1 MESVSCSMSS
11 TVSSSSATTTPS
23 LADSRSEHNAE
34 SASAGTSNNP
44 SSASSNSVEMMD
56 VVEVVGISPHD
67 PSTVASSSKEHGQ
80 DGHIIH
86 AHDQVNAATAS
97 SSNSNSSSPVDPTGG
112 ALFDYSSYT
121 GGAPSLLN
129 VTGGAAATSGASESA
144 NGVSASL
151 FGQDLEAVSHELMGK
166 AIDPDEKKTGRPA
179 HPAWEHFVRG
189 EKRNRFHHNAYCRYC
204 AANGVDPEPIRG
216 VSGNMIRH
224 LQKCIYCPA
233 EIVTQLKVLCAQK
246 DAASFSKRH
255 QAHPS
260 DVDLLLHESS
270 PVATKRA
277 KRNNGGST
285 GASPIPLPSDVGNPS
300 AASGALSVGAG
311 MTAQSGGRGV
321 DEEFMPLQL
330 PLLPSELANAAAQN
344 ALNLQASSTPAS
356 GHEFTSKI
364 SGSMSSSRSHGKSRV
379 RDSSLKKPQKTSTL
393 RSQVFPDHRVQQVVS
408 KPIDPAVMNRLVL
421 AATLSAGL
429 PWDWVWME
437 ESARIFGDLHSKLEL
452 PRASLLPSIAMSSHE
467 RQFAKMKDEH
477 IGVTLTINSWISKYQ
492 KANFTLFSLVNALG
506 EASVWDLVD
515 MGLEEPTSDVLA
527 EKIKAVL
534 MALHDQGVQVI
545 NIVADTTS
553 GYAAARFAVSSMESS
568 NHDIPVLPCFSH
580 FLSLLLGVVLTV
592 SDVYVETMGDVIEIV
607 QMFSNH
613 RVLKVLRRECG
624 DQDAALVLPT
634 KDNWYSFIECIDSV
648 RQYEDMIKIIASKVL
663 AAASPSSSAPSS
675 STSTSEFHG
684 SSSIAPGGVLRPAR
698 KDSAGN
704 TVDELAE
711 TRLSPSVL
719 RAIQNPEFWENV
731 VSLSELMSPIKETHK
746 IMNSGSVSQFSV
758 SDVLYQFG
766 RMHQQ
771 YGIIISDWE
780 ENTIGRRTMEHVR
793 FLQATVNKMWK
804 LYDQPLMFLSY
815 ILNYNLVYPHLSL
828 NHPSLQWLSIGKY
841 AKEYFRRWFCSAPP
855 SRGHIAG
862 TATRIHALS
871 EDTASRFLEDILAYK
886 ERKYPFD
893 TESVCEFENPRS
905 FYLLVSDSNPLMHM
919 FGSRLFSLVATAPP
933 LSDVVQ
939 GKSFIPSAA
948 SSVVP
953 KEVLLPVLQ
962 MKLFAQTAVRP
973 SKDLLAFIHS
983 GKFKAN
989 GDSSGGVGMHLGS
1002 DSTTLSSGAL
1012 SSSLPAPSRGT
1023 SLNQQQQTSKTM
1035 NLDCGMDARAC
1046 LNVWNKK
1053 QWTRL
1058 AKEWRAHW
1066 EKETDIDELLRNLAL
1081 LDPGLFRFSP
1091 NLSLDQ
1097 VFKDK
1102 LPSRLPQD
1110 REEAVVDV

>member
-1 MESVSCSMSS
+1 MSS
-11 TVSSSSATTTPS
+11 SVTSAAVATSSFAAAGSQAIAGNVSNDSSLS
-23 LADSRSEHNAE
+23 NAN
-34 SASAGTSNNP
+34 SNDT
-44 SSASSNSVEMMD
+44 EMVDMD
-56 VVEVVGISPHD
+56 VVAMSAHATTATSP
-67 PSTVASSSKEHGQ
+67 SKEHDAIHTQDQGQ
-80 DGHIIH
+80 VHT
-86 AHDQVNAATAS
+86 AATNG
-97 SSNSNSSSPVDPTGG
+97 SNPVDPSGN

-121 GGAPSLLN
+121 GGAPSLL
-129 VTGGAAATSGASESA
+129 SGASASVVASA
-144 NGVSASL
+144 SSEATHGVHDGVSASL
-151 FGQDLEAVSHELMGK
+151 FGQELEAVGHELIEK
-166 AIDPDEKKTGRPA
+166 AIEHDEKKTGRPA
-179 HPAWEHFVRG
+179 HPAWEHFARG
-189 EKRNRFHHNAYCRYC
+189 EKRNRFHHNAYCRHC

-260 DVDLLLHESS
+260 DVDLLLQESS
-270 PVATKRA
+270 PVPTKRV
-277 KRNNGGST
+277 KRSNNGSTSEALIPLPNDVASTTSTSSSALSGST
-285 GASPIPLPSDVGNPS
+285 GMTGER
-300 AASGALSVGAG
+300 GAQG
-311 MTAQSGGRGV
+311 T

-330 PLLPSELANAAAQN
+330 PLLSSELASPAAQN
-344 ALNLQASSTPAS
+344 ALSLHAATMTASSPAFTPKVVSA
-356 GHEFTSKI
+356 TV
-364 SGSMSSSRSHGKSRV
+364 SSRSGSTSIKARA
-379 RDSSLKKPQKTSTL
+379 REASSKRNYKTSSVRTQAL
-393 RSQVFPDHRVQQVVS
+393 PDQRLIQAPL
-408 KPIDPAVMNRLVL
+408 KPVDPVHMNRLVL
-421 AATLSAGL
+421 KATLSAGL
-429 PWDWVWME
+429 PWDWMWMG
-437 ESARIFGDLHSKLEL
+437 ESARILFGDLHSSLKL
-452 PRASLLPSIAMSSHE
+452 SQVSSQTVISVPAHE
-467 RQFAKMKDEH
+467 KQLAKIKDEYV
-477 IGVTLTINSWISKYQ
+477 GVTLAINSWVSKYQ
-492 KANFTLFSLVNALG
+492 KTNFTLFSLVNALG
-506 EASVWDLVD
+506 EASAWDLVD
-515 MGLEEPTSDVLA
+515 LGMEEPTSEVFA
-527 EKIKAVL
+527 EKIKTVL
-534 MALHDQGVQVI
+534 MTLHEQGVQVI
-545 NIVADTTS
+545 SIVADTTN

-580 FLSLLLGVVLTV
+580 FLSLLLGAVLTV
-592 SDVYVETMGDVIEIV
+592 STVYVETMGDVIEIV
-607 QMFSNH
+607 QMFSNQ

-624 DQDAALVLPT
+624 DQDASLVLPA

-648 RQYEDMIKIIASKVL
+648 RQYEDVIKIIASKVL
-663 AAASPSSSAPSS
+663 AAASSSPSLS
-675 STSTSEFHG
+675 STSASAAHFHG
-684 SSSIAPGGVLRPAR
+684 ANSGVPGGVARPAR

-704 TVDELAE
+704 TVDDLAE

-746 IMNSGSVSQFSV
+746 IMSSGSVSQFSV
-758 SDVLYQFG
+758 SDVFYQFG

-793 FLQATVNKMWK
+793 FLQSTVNKMWK

-841 AKEYFRRWFCSAPP
+841 AKEYFRRWFCSASP
-855 SRGHIAG
+855 SRGNIAG
-862 TATRIHALS
+862 AGTRIHALS

-893 TESVCEFENPRS
+893 TESVCEIENPRS

-919 FGSRLFSLVATAPP
+919 FGSRLFSLATTVPP
-933 LSDVVQ
+933 LADVVQ
-939 GKSFIPSAA
+939 GNSFLPSAA
-948 SSVVP
+948 SSVAP
-953 KEVLLPVLQ
+953 KDVMLSVLQ

-973 SKDLLAFIHS
+973 SKDLLAFIHGTKS
-983 GKFKAN
+983 KAT
-989 GDSSGGVGMHLGS
+989 GDANNNASVHLGS
-1002 DSTTLSSGAL
+1002 DAVPDGTT
-1012 SSSLPAPSRGT
+1012 SSSVSAASSRGAAH
-1023 SLNQQQQTSKTM
+1023 QQQTNKSV
-1035 NLDCGMDARAC
+1035 NLDCGMDTRAC
-1046 LNVWNKK
+1046 VNIWSKR

-1066 EKETDIDELLRNLAL
+1066 KKETDIDELLRNLAL

-1097 VFKDK
+1097 IFKDK